1 MVGVCGTI
9 DGDEFTTA
17 VGEGVGFS
25 LVAITGC
32 TTGVGVDPQAVKQI
46 AKNISTLLYT
56 AFVHTHYRL
65 FSIRKELDLSISA

>member
-1 MVGVCGTI
+1 VVGVCGTI

-32 TTGVGVDPQAVKQI
+32 TTGVGVDPQAAKNR
-46 AKNISTLLYT
+46 AKNISTLYT

-65 FSIRKELDLSISA
+65 FSIRKELDFSISA